1 MTKKKK
7 LCGERGLY
15 IGVLMQTFRDWQR
28 LMRKNAPEKAF
39 DEIRNDFKDESNVFL
54 RENVLPALGLTADRA
69 LRGLER
75 IKDNKI
81 FYKECQLHIYVE
93 KETGEM
99 LTFSE
104 MCERCDELYGNHS
117 ALTRRRHFEMME

>member
-1 MTKKKK
+1 MVKKRE
-7 LCGERGLY
+7 LCGERGVY
-15 IGVLMQTFRDWQR
+15 IGVLMQTFRDWQK
-28 LMRKNAPEKAF
+28 LMRRNAPEKAF
-39 DEIRNDFKDESNVFL
+39 DKIRNDFKDESNVFL
-54 RENVLPALGLTADRA
+54 RENVLPALGLTPERA

-81 FYKECQLHIYVE
+81 FYKERQLHIYIE

-104 MCERCDELYGNHS
+104 MCERCDELYGNHR
-117 ALTRRRHFEMME
+117 ALTWRRYFEMME